1 MRMRAANLLVLAVF
15 AGLAACGFQL
25 QGRHTL
31 PATLAAVYLEP
42 KDAQSDFTQALRA
55 QLVVS
60 GARVMPAAVSD
71 AATVTVLR
79 DEVTERVLSVSV
91 RNIPTDYELSYE
103 VEVSVSAGGRELMAR
118 EPFSLSRVYSFDQTN
133 LLAKEREKEILIRAL
148 ARDMASVVVRRLGA
162 L

>member
-1 MRMRAANLLVLAVF
+1 MRAAILLVLAF
-15 AGLAACGFQL
+15 TGMAGCGFHL
-25 QGRHTL
+25 QGRQTL
-31 PATLAAVYLEP
+31 PAALSTIYVDP
-42 KDAQSDFTQALRA
+42 KDAQSEFTQALRA
-55 QLVVS
+55 QLTVS
-60 GARVMPAAVSD
+60 GAHVLPAAVSD

-79 DEVTERVLSVSV
+79 DELTERVLSVSA

-118 EPFSLSRVYSFDQTN
+118 EPFSLSRVYSFDETR
-133 LLAKEREKEILIRAL
+133 LLAKEREKEILAGAL